1 LFDGWSNHT
10 NELCSVPQQENGS
23 DCGLFTWLFA
33 AYSSMEGAFNFTQR
47 DILLLHLFI
56 TYIVYQSGLK
66 QLKLKPV

>member
-23 DCGLFTWLFA
+23 NCGVFMWLFA
-33 AYSSMEGAFNFTQR
+33 AYCSMEGTIDFKQK
-47 DILLLHLFI
+47 DIQLLHQFN